1 MRRKTLSRC
10 KLPVRALWSRTV
22 PELSACC
29 AHAAARPRAVSE
41 HFDDTLRRLEREAA
55 RPASARL
62 PLSSGPVPGVLKA
75 TRSLVFL
82 QDLPSV
88 HEDDVCTVILTR
100 FVSDEGNRMYMG
112 FNLKFKKPF
121 RESETANVFA
131 ARLPW
136 QREYGTSWTPVH
148 FAWLIALVL
157 GGELRLRN
165 VVTSVSLSYKL
176 RDCPQS
182 DFRDRVKRL
191 LVTCAVPNR
200 WPASEALHS

>member
-1 MRRKTLSRC
+1 
-10 KLPVRALWSRTV
+10 
-22 PELSACC
+22 
-29 AHAAARPRAVSE
+29 VSE